1 MKWGNWIRGLLESI
15 SSSVLINSISHLRTT
30 LMSKPILHGDR
41 DRYMIKHN
49 DSSCANLFR
58 AFGKAWLIFL
68 IAVYSATCWG
78 NIVANY
84 ILVCTYISPHVHS
97 EYKSRYLRYT
107 ISSKYHW
114 ARGECLFYT
123 YQGINCMKI
132 TTCR

>member
-1 MKWGNWIRGLLESI
+1 MKQGNWIRGLLESI

-30 LMSKPILHGDR
+30 LMFKPILHGDR
-41 DRYMIKHN
+41 DRYVIKHN
-49 DSSCANLFR
+49 SCANLFR

-68 IAVYSATCWG
+68 IDVYSATCWG

-84 ILVCTYISPHVHS
+84 ILVCKYISQYVHS

>member
-1 MKWGNWIRGLLESI
+1 MKWGNRIRGLLESI

-30 LMSKPILHGDR
+30 LMFKPILHGDR

-84 ILVCTYISPHVHS
+84 ILVCTYISHMF
-97 EYKSRYLRYT
+97 
-107 ISSKYHW
+107 I
-114 ARGECLFYT
+114 
-123 YQGINCMKI
+123 QKI
-132 TTCR
+132 KVDTVDIQSPVSIIGPGANVCFIPTRA